1 MNFVIDM
8 QNKMMKKFTL
18 IVFSLLCF
26 GIAKAHLNILENKFE
41 ATGINR
47 LQNYEV
53 PFNTY
58 KIPVRKRLNEIKAEM
73 PHNKLAVEADR
84 TRIEISLMEKDK
96 NGFVRRKLVA
106 QNL

>member
-1 MNFVIDM
+1 
-8 QNKMMKKFTL
+8 MKKFTL
-18 IVFSLLCF
+18 FVFCLLCF
-26 GIAKAHLNILENKFE
+26 GIAKAHINIRENKFE
-41 ATGINR
+41 VAGINR

-73 PHNKLAVEADR
+73 PHNKLAVEADK
-84 TRIEISLMEKDK
+84 TCLEISLMEKDK
-96 NGFVRRKLVA
+96 NGFARKKLVP